1 MKQNSLLLIG
11 TFCFGLGMSS
21 CIDNSYDLDD
31 IDTTLGIQTDL
42 TLPTSSVDGI
52 KLKNIMNLEEDG
64 VVQLVPNPD
73 SPDEDSMYVVRQSG
87 NANVDP
93 IKIDEIRITQPTIND
108 IDSKIYLYGLAPSS
122 TPKHKIGKHNIHINI
137 DGFPIDI
144 QDATYSYTIKP
155 EDNANQSLEGAE
167 ANGISADVV
176 SIERIKFGE
185 VKINLTINTDFP
197 EYFPYMH
204 LDNLALTL
212 PEELHITSCKL
223 GSTDAKEITPGHIV
237 ITDTEDGSRPT
248 RGITLELAIDELKT
262 GKNFIFDGENH
273 TAILGGIIEVGGTF
287 RVETEELDIQK
298 LEQFIKNAGNN
309 ITIDPLNPQLD
320 LDKIGLIPE
329 YITLN
334 GKTTFSNDL
343 VITNVTGTFQH
354 AIENIDPLSLSD
366 LPEFLMDNEEEG
378 REVVLDLDNPM
389 IFLSIDNSLP
399 ADINTSLTLKSDT
412 DNDTPRTTG
421 PLTIKGNTL
430 NEYYLA
436 ERPENKFLPKD
447 HKDAEYKEVEGL
459 SNLIKRIPK
468 QITVE
473 VATVTLKATD
483 LDITKEYPIDIAYD
497 VYAPLMFG
505 KDFKLVYTDTDKGW
519 NLGDDYDY
527 LDAGCISLKA
537 NISSTLPASMTLSLD
552 LLNVQG
558 NKIDIVE
565 DNSIHCDANA
575 KKSLIEIKIKAKPG
589 HSLKEIFAP
598 GANQMDGIRYKAKLD
613 NPEVGQPLQDNA
625 EIRIDDIQLSLQGLV
640 TIEIE

>member
-42 TLPTSSVDGI
+42 TLPTSSIDGI

-87 NANVDP
+87 NANVEP

-108 IDSKIYLYGLAPSS
+108 IDSKIYLYGLAPQS
-122 TPKHKIGKHNIHINI
+122 TPKHKMGKHNVHINI

-167 ANGISADVV
+167 ATGISADVV

-204 LDNLALTL
+204 LDNLTLTL

-237 ITDTEDGSRPT
+237 ITDTEDGPRPT

-262 GKNFIFDGENH
+262 GKNFIFDGKNH

-287 RVETEELDIQK
+287 RVETAELDAQK

-334 GKTTFSNDL
+334 GKTTFSSDL
-343 VITNVTGTFQH
+343 VITHVTGTFQH

-366 LPEFLMDNEEEG
+366 LPDFLDNEET
-378 REVVLDLDNPM
+378 VLDLDNPM
-389 IFLSIDNSLP
+389 IFLSINNELP

-436 ERPENKFLPKD
+436 EKPENKFLPED
-447 HKDAEYKEVEGL
+447 HKDAEYKKVEGL

-473 VATVTLKATD
+473 VATVTLAATD
-483 LDITKEYPIDIAYD
+483 LDITRPYDIDIAYD

-505 KDFKLVYTDTDKGW
+505 EDFKLVYTDTDKGW
-519 NLGDDYDY
+519 DLGDDYDY
-527 LDAGCISLKA
+527 LDAECISLKA
-537 NISSTLPASMTLSLD
+537 NVSSNLPASITLSFD
-552 LLNVQG
+552 LLNAQG
-558 NKIDIVE
+558 HKIDIVE
-565 DNSIHCDANA
+565 DNNIPPFKAD
-575 KKSLIEIKIKAKPG
+575 KKTPIEIKIKAKPG
-589 HSLKEIFAP
+589 HSLKEILAP
-598 GANQMDGIRYKAKLD
+598 GVNQMDGIRYKAKLD
-613 NPEVGQPLQDNA
+613 DPKVGQPLQDNA
-625 EIRIDDIQLSLQGLV
+625 EIRIDDIQLSLQGVV

>member
-108 IDSKIYLYGLAPSS
+108 IDSKIYLYGLTPQS
-122 TPKHKIGKHNIHINI
+122 TPKHKIGKHNVHINI

-155 EDNANQSLEGAE
+155 ENNANQSLEGAE

-204 LDNLALTL
+204 LDNLTLTL

-237 ITDTEDGSRPT
+237 ITDTEDGPRPT

-262 GKNFIFDGENH
+262 GKNFIFDGKNH

-287 RVETEELDIQK
+287 RVETAELDAQK

-343 VITNVTGTFQH
+343 VITHVTGTFQH

-366 LPEFLMDNEEEG
+366 LPDFLDNEET
-378 REVVLDLDNPM
+378 VLDLDNPM
-389 IFLSIDNSLP
+389 ICLSIYTELP
-399 ADINTSLTLKSDT
+399 AKINTRLTLMSDT
-412 DNDTPRTTG
+412 DNNIPRSTG
-421 PLTIKGNTL
+421 LLTIEGGDTVK
-430 NEYYLA
+430 YFLA
-436 ERPENKFLPKD
+436 EKDKRDYLPNNY
-447 HKDAEYKEVEGL
+447 KDAISEKVEGL

-473 VATVTLKATD
+473 VATVTLAATD
-483 LDITKEYPIDIAYD
+483 LDITRPYDIDIAYD

-519 NLGDDYDY
+519 DLGDDYDY
-527 LDAGCISLKA
+527 LDAECISLKA

-575 KKSLIEIKIKAKPG
+575 KKSPIEIKIKAKPG
-589 HSLKEIFAP
+589 HSLKEILAP

-625 EIRIDDIQLSLQGLV
+625 EIRIDDIQFSLQGLV

>member
-108 IDSKIYLYGLAPSS
+108 IDSKIYLYGLTPQS
-122 TPKHKIGKHNIHINI
+122 TPKHKIGKHNVHINI

-155 EDNANQSLEGAE
+155 KDNANQSLEGAE

-204 LDNLALTL
+204 LDNLTLTL

-237 ITDTEDGSRPT
+237 ITDTEDGPRPT

-262 GKNFIFDGENH
+262 GKNFIFDGKNH

-287 RVETEELDIQK
+287 RVETAELDAQK

-320 LDKIGLIPE
+320 LDKIGLIPK

-343 VITNVTGTFQH
+343 VITHVTGTFQH

-366 LPEFLMDNEEEG
+366 LPDFLDNEET
-378 REVVLDLDNPM
+378 VLDLDNPM
-389 IFLSIDNSLP
+389 ICLSIYTELP
-399 ADINTSLTLKSDT
+399 AKINTRLTLMSDT
-412 DNDTPRTTG
+412 DNNIPRSTG
-421 PLTIKGNTL
+421 LLTIEGGDTVK
-430 NEYYLA
+430 YFLA
-436 ERPENKFLPKD
+436 EKDKRDYLPNNY
-447 HKDAEYKEVEGL
+447 KDAISEKVEGL

-473 VATVTLKATD
+473 VATVTLAATD
-483 LDITKEYPIDIAYD
+483 LDITRPYDIDIAYD

-519 NLGDDYDY
+519 DLGDDYDY
-527 LDAGCISLKA
+527 LDAECISLKA

-575 KKSLIEIKIKAKPG
+575 KKSPIEIKIKAKPG
-589 HSLKEIFAP
+589 HSLKEILAP

-625 EIRIDDIQLSLQGLV
+625 EIRIDDIQFSLQGLV